1 MKKKYLFL
9 GLSLLFC
16 GGSVFAE
23 DDSVNKGVKEV
34 GSFGEL
40 VSALKSSVQKAEA
53 KTAIDALKSDSIANK
68 QQGTL
73 IQQWETISQDID
85 YVDPVYTAVNDY
97 VKAVEGKLAGI
108 NATIS
113 YRILATKGWM
123 DDEASYE
130 LYVTTP
136 ALEAKVDSALET
148 RLSGSLGD
156 DKYTVWT
163 TDKWS
168 EMTASL
174 AVSLLSDPET
184 AKNYKFST
192 NTLPSSVMLAYK
204 RRQYAADRTGAY
216 TETYEAASVSV
227 ATNRSY
233 VFATGIVNAL
243 KSLLASQS
251 SYMSFRTTVE
261 TKQET
266 ESYKKWVAE
275 KKRLAEALV
284 AARETYSSIAVYNN
298 LKVIG
303 DITVDGTDRSSLK
316 VPAGCTID
324 GGFHYVKGVGTG
336 DEALFAA
343 NEGDIKNWISEEG
356 NIAKVNTGF
365 VSNCI
370 VKNSAGKFAV
380 YTDNVSTAF
389 DDIVTAVYQNRGVF
403 GYDLTGKTVTASS
416 ENKLY
421 QASYASAADKAEKSF
436 YVNVNGT
443 DITDGNGLGAYNREN
458 AFIYIKDADAPEGIT
473 TMNVVANG
481 VCENA
486 QIVEG
491 APKAE
496 FYIPTNFTAKN
507 LNYARSLNSDVAT
520 VCLPF
525 ALTEELQNSI
535 NKKLGE
541 GNQMYYYTCNS
552 VDENTSTVWFGLK
565 TAVDANT
572 PCILAFTPGCK
583 PGSIFNELE
592 NVDFVSTVGADL
604 ALIPSA
610 GNDKE
615 KRFRGNY
622 KAGQTTT
629 MLAEVAGGIGAYV
642 YGFKDGRLVKLAEN
656 AIVNQFRS
664 FVVYNKDLTQNS
676 QTANGEL
683 RARFVDM
690 DGNEMITTAIEK
702 VSKDNAGD
710 DFKVVGGNGAI
721 EVSTSKACDVKI
733 YTVGGSLVNTVR
745 VEAGN
750 TTLPLNAGLY
760 IVNKNKVVVK

>member
-113 YRILATKGWM
+113 YRILANKGWM
-123 DDEASYE
+123 DEEPSYE
-130 LYVTTP
+130 LYVTIP
-136 ALEAKVDSALET
+136 ALEEKVDSALKA
-148 RLSGSLGD
+148 RISGSETD
-156 DKYTVWT
+156 DDYTVW
-163 TDKWS
+163 KS
-168 EMTASL
+168 EWVQMSAST
-174 AVSLLSDPET
+174 AVSLLSDQET
-184 AKNYKFST
+184 AKAYRFS
-192 NTLPSSVMLAYK
+192 TLPSSVTLAYK

-216 TETYEAASVSV
+216 TETYEAANVSV
-227 ATNRSY
+227 TTNRSY

-243 KSLLASQS
+243 KAHLASQS

-266 ESYKKWVAE
+266 ENYQKWVAE
-275 KKRLAEALV
+275 KDRLAEELV
-284 AARETYSSIAVYNN
+284 AARKAYSAIVVYNN
-298 LKVIG
+298 LKVVG

-324 GGFHYVKGVGTG
+324 GGFHYVKGVGAGTA
-336 DEALFAA
+336 ALFAA
-343 NEGDIKNWISEEG
+343 NEGTIENWISEDG
-356 NIAKVNTGF
+356 NIAKVNTGY
-365 VSNCI
+365 VNNCI

-389 DDIVTAVYQNRGVF
+389 DDIVTAVYQNREVY

-421 QASYASAADKAEKSF
+421 QASYASAADKTEKSF

-443 DITDGNGLGAYNREN
+443 DVTDGNGLGAYNREN
-458 AFIYIKDADAPEGIT
+458 AFIYIKDTGAPKIT
-473 TMNVVANG
+473 TTNVVANG

-486 QIVEG
+486 EIVEG
-491 APKAE
+491 AQNAE

>member
-16 GGSVFAE
+16 GGSVFA
-23 DDSVNKGVKEV
+23 DDESVNKGVKEV

-40 VSALKSSVQKAEA
+40 VSALQSSVQKAEA
-53 KTAIDALKSDSIANK
+53 QTKIDDLQKDSIANK
-68 QQGTL
+68 QQETL
-73 IQQWETISQDID
+73 IQKYETISQDID
-85 YVDPVYTAVNDY
+85 YVDPVYTIVNAYAEAVRVND
-97 VKAVEGKLAGI
+97 ATCES
-108 NATIS
+108 TIS
-113 YRILATKGWM
+113 YRVFADKKKFGTPT
-123 DDEASYE
+123 YY
-130 LYVTTP
+130 LYVTISDLTGKVEDNVVVS
-136 ALEAKVDSALET
+136 EASETIYSKWVTEWKTISASKAVNINNDADQEYE
-148 RLSGSLGD
+148 G
-156 DKYTVWT
+156 Y
-163 TDKWS
+163 
-168 EMTASL
+168 SL
-174 AVSLLSDPET
+174 AGM
-184 AKNYKFST
+184 
-192 NTLPSSVMLAYK
+192 LPSNVTLAYMK
-204 RRQYAADRTGAY
+204 RQYDADRSGNY
-216 TETYEAASVSV
+216 TEVYTSASVSV
-227 ATNRSY
+227 SENREY
-233 VFATGIVNAL
+233 VFMDGIANAL
-243 KSLLASQS
+243 SSLLASQS

-266 ESYKKWVAE
+266 ENYQKWVA
-275 KKRLAEALV
+275 RRDQLAEALV
-284 AARETYSSIAVYNN
+284 AARKAYSEIAVYNN
-298 LKVIG
+298 LKVVG

-336 DEALFAA
+336 TAALFAA
-343 NEGDIKNWISEEG
+343 NEGYIENWISEEG
-356 NIAKVNTGF
+356 NIAMVNTGF

-380 YTDNVSTAF
+380 YTDNVSTTF
-389 DDIVTAVYQNRGVF
+389 DDIVTAVYQNREVY
-403 GYDLTGKTVTASS
+403 GYDLVGKTVTASS

-535 NKKLGE
+535 NEKLGE
-541 GNQMYYYTCNS
+541 GKQMYYYTCNS

-583 PGSIFNELE
+583 PGNIFDGLK

-610 GNDKE
+610 GNDQA

-622 KAGQTTT
+622 KAGQSLA
-629 MLAEVAGGIGAYV
+629 MLTEVAGGIGAYV